1 MKRKG
6 IVLFSTILL
15 ILSMATMA
23 FADFTIKL
31 NPLAQEYSFTSFPQT
46 INITGKA
53 SNSDPVAAEI
63 QLYINENPFGDSVT
77 VPAQKNNVAFSLPW
91 TITEPGTYK
100 VKVTLIKKNPNRDD
114 YAEDTETVLISQ
126 QVTADYPAAPAIAAK
141 LLKEASIQAK
151 YGKNGNYISDVAQLM
166 GQGATFPVFI
176 ADDTIDYYVSKSDV
190 VNYENAVRAYL
201 EGRGLKL
208 K

>member
-1 MKRKG
+1 MKKKS
-6 IVLFSTILL
+6 IVIFSTILL

-23 FADFTIKL
+23 FADFEIKL
-31 NPLAQEYSFTSFPQT
+31 NPLAEEYSFTSFPQT
-46 INITGKA
+46 MNITGKA
-53 SNSDPVAAEI
+53 SNPDEAAAEI
-63 QLYINENPFGDSVT
+63 QLYINENPYGDSVT
-77 VPAQKNNVAFSLPW
+77 VPAQKNNVPFSIPW

-100 VKVTLIKKNPNRDD
+100 VKVTLIKKNPNRDH
-114 YAEDTETVLISQ
+114 YAEDTETVLISA

-166 GQGATFPVFI
+166 GQEATFPVLK
-176 ADDTIDYYVSKSDV
+176 ADKTIDRYVSKSDV